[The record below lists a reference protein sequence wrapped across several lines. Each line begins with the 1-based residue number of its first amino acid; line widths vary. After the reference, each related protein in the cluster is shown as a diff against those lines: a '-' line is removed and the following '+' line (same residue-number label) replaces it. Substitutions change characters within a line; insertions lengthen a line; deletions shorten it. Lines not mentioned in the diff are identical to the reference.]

1 MSWLEQMG
9 AVEVI
14 CNDDLGKES
23 GSMISTRQI
32 RIVIVGGVAGGASAA
47 ARARRLNE
55 SAHIVLFERGPHAS
69 FANCGLPYYLG
80 GEISD
85 RNHLLVAD
93 PEMLEGW
100 LNLDVRTRTEVVA
113 IDRIAKEVE
122 VHNIA
127 TDRRYREPFD
137 FLILSTGAA
146 PLRPTNLLAKVGL
159 NHPRVLSLR
168 NLEDIDRLKAIV
180 DSGIRTA
187 TVLGGGFIG
196 VEVAEQLVHRGVTTT
211 LVEKNPQVLPP
222 FDAEMVVPI
231 EQALVERGVA
241 LYLSDGVVE
250 LEPEVNGRG
259 IRAILADGRTL
270 TGDLVVLAIGVQPES
285 ILAKTAGIE
294 INDRGAIKV
303 NAYLQTN
310 DPNIYAVG
318 DVIEVPDPILGGS
331 TYIPLAGP
339 ANRQGRLAADHIV
352 ARVRGED
359 GVVPLHRG
367 SQGSAIVRV
376 FDLTAAM
383 TGKSEKALQRS
394 GKERHRDY
402 EVIYV
407 HPFQHAHYYPGAK
420 RLTIKLIFE
429 TSSGRILGAQA
440 VGEEAVDK
448 RIDVLAMAIQMG
460 ATVFDLEQAEL
471 CYSPQYGSAKDAIN
485 LAGFQASNVLRGST
499 IPITPAELRAA
510 LETATPPVV
519 VDVRSSVEF
528 DKEHIPGAINIPLPE
543 LRTRMGEVP
552 TDRPAVTYCAI
563 GQRGYI
569 AERLLRQQGV
579 TGVRNLTGG
588 FASWQGL
595 V

>member
-1 MSWLEQMG
+1 
-9 AVEVI
+9 
-14 CNDDLGKES
+14 
-23 GSMISTRQI
+23 MISTRPT
-32 RIVIVGGVAGGASAA
+32 RVVIVGGVAGGASAA
-47 ARARRLNE
+47 ARARRLDE

-113 IDRIAKEVE
+113 IDRIEKEVE
-122 VHNIA
+122 VHDIA
-127 TDRRYREPFD
+127 TDRRYREPYD

-146 PLRPTNLLAKVGL
+146 PLRPTNLLAKVGS
-159 NHPRVLSLR
+159 NHPRVVSLR
-168 NLEDIDRLKAIV
+168 NLEDIDHLKGVV
-180 DSGIRTA
+180 DSGIQNA
-187 TVLGGGFIG
+187 VVLGGGFIG
-196 VEVAEQLVHRGVTTT
+196 VEVAEQLVHRGVNTT
-211 LVEKNPQVLPP
+211 LIEKNQQVLPP
-222 FDAEMVVPI
+222 FDTEMVVPI
-231 EQALVERGVA
+231 EQALVERGVS
-241 LYLSDGVVE
+241 LYLSDGVVD
-250 LEPEVNGRG
+250 LEPEVNGQG
-259 IRAILADGRTL
+259 IQAILADGRTL
-270 TGDLVVLAIGVQPES
+270 TGDLIVLAIGVQPES
-285 ILAKTAGIE
+285 QLAQAAGIE
-294 INDRGAIKV
+294 TNDRGAIKV
-303 NAYLQTN
+303 NAYLQTS
-310 DPNIYAVG
+310 DPDIYAVG

-352 ARVRGED
+352 SRVHGED
-359 GVVPLHRG
+359 AAVLPYRG
-367 SQGSAIVRV
+367 SQGSAVVRA

-383 TGKSEKALQRS
+383 TGKAEKVLQRS

-429 TSSGRILGAQA
+429 RSSGRILGAQA

-448 RIDVLAMAIQMG
+448 RIDVLAMAIQME

-485 LAGFQASNVLRGST
+485 FAGFQASNVLRGST
-499 IPITPAELRAA
+499 DPITPAELHAA
-510 LETATPPVV
+510 LQTATPLTI

-528 DKEHIPGAINIPLPE
+528 DMEHIPGAVNIPLPE

-552 TDRPAVTYCAI
+552 ADRPVVTYCTV
-563 GQRGYI
+563 GQRGYF
-569 AERLLRQQGV
+569 AERLLSQRGM

-588 FASWQGL
+588 FASWQAF